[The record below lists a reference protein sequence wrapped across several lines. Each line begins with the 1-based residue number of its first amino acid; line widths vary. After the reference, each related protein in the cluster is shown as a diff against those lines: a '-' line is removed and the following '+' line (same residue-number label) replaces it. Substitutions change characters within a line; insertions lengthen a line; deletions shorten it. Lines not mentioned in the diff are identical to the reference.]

1 MPGDAFLHLSGTAG
15 EDVRAFSEAER
26 EYYFNLYG
34 LDKPLGEQYFSY
46 LTDLARGDLGRSI
59 YYNTAV
65 SSMILNRL
73 PWTLFLVISAVILQT
88 IIATIL
94 GVISAL
100 YRGNWIDQF
109 LYFNLTLLSEIP
121 DFILGLLIL
130 FLFAVI
136 LGLFPLAGG
145 MSHFTTYDS
154 QWDKIIDLLHHAFL
168 PIITLTI
175 AHLGG
180 MYLLAR
186 NSVVTVLEKKYL
198 VTARAKGLTKV
209 RIILQHILR
218 NAILPII
225 TRLFL
230 SLGSLIGGAI
240 LVENVFNYP
249 GLGLLMREAVR
260 LHDYPLIQ
268 GIFLVV
274 AIFVLGANFLAD
286 LVYKRLD
293 PRINDN

>member
-1 MPGDAFLHLSGTAG
+1 MPGDAFLHLSGAAG
-15 EDVRAFSEAER
+15 EEVRAFSEAER
-26 EYYFNLYG
+26 EHYFNLYG
-34 LDKPLGEQYFSY
+34 LDKPLTKQYLSY
-46 LTDLARGDLGRSI
+46 LTNLAQGDLGYSI
-59 YYNTAV
+59 YYNTTV
-65 SSMILNRL
+65 SNIIMRRL

-88 IIATIL
+88 GIATIL
-94 GVISAL
+94 GVISAF
-100 YRGNWIDQF
+100 YRDSWIDQL
-109 LYFNLTLLSEIP
+109 LYFKLILLSEIP

-130 FLFAVI
+130 FVFAVI
-136 LGLFPLAGG
+136 FALFPLAGG
-145 MSHFTTYDS
+145 MSHFVTHNI
-154 QWDKIIDLLHHAFL
+154 QWDKIIDILHHAFL
-168 PIITLTI
+168 PIMTLTI

-186 NSVVTVLEKKYL
+186 NSVVGILEKKYL
-198 VTARAKGLTKV
+198 VTARAKGLSKI
-209 RIILQHILR
+209 RIIFQHILR
-218 NAILPII
+218 NAMLPII

-274 AIFVLGANFLAD
+274 AVLVLAANLLAD
-286 LVYKRLD
+286 LIYKRID
-293 PRINDN
+293 PRIIEH